1 MSIEKIQSGCVPVRC
16 WGSFVSWKES
26 LTTLILVRHGESEW
40 NRAGRIQG
48 QINSPLTDLGINQA
62 KAIREYLSGI
72 LLNQQLEIYTSP
84 LDRALQTAE
93 IIAQGIEYPSRKI
106 IIEERLNDFNVG
118 EISGT
123 FGWDKV
129 AEIFPEQAQL
139 RLQDPMRFHP
149 SGGESGAEF
158 EARLR
163 SLLEDL
169 KDDGTLKL
177 MVSHGIVNKF
187 IRGILKNLSGKEM
200 VELGES
206 QNTIYRLE
214 EGEETEIKIPPTIR
228 GKN

>member
-1 MSIEKIQSGCVPVRC
+1 
-16 WGSFVSWKES
+16 

-48 QINSPLTDLGINQA
+48 QVNSPLTDLGINQA
-62 KAIREYLSGI
+62 KAIRDYLSGI
-72 LLNQQLEIYTSP
+72 LINQELEIYTSP

-93 IIAQGIEYPSRKI
+93 IIAQGIDYPSRKI
-106 IIEERLNDFNVG
+106 IIEERLNDFNIG
-118 EISGT
+118 EISGI

-169 KDDGTLKL
+169 MDDGTLKL

-214 EGEETEIKIPPTIR
+214 EGEETEIKILPSNR

>member
-1 MSIEKIQSGCVPVRC
+1 M
-16 WGSFVSWKES
+16 
-26 LTTLILVRHGESEW
+26 TTLILVRHGESEW

-93 IIAQGIEYPSRKI
+93 IIAQGIDYPSRKI

-214 EGEETEIKIPPTIR
+214 QGEETEIKIPRTIR
-228 GKN
+228 EKN

>member
-1 MSIEKIQSGCVPVRC
+1 M
-16 WGSFVSWKES
+16 
-26 LTTLILVRHGESEW
+26 TTLILVRHGESEW

-48 QINSPLTDLGINQA
+48 QVNSPLTDLGISQA
-62 KAIREYLSGI
+62 IAIRNYLSGI
-72 LLNQQLEIYTSP
+72 FINQELKIYTSP
-84 LDRALQTAE
+84 LDRAIQTAK
-93 IIAQGIEYPSRKI
+93 IIAQGIDCFGSEL
-106 IIEERLNDFNVG
+106 IIEERLNDFNLG

-129 AEIFPEQAQL
+129 AEIFPEQAKL

-149 SGGESGAEF
+149 SGGESGADF

-169 KDDGTLKL
+169 MGDGTLKL

-200 VELGES
+200 INLGES

-214 EGEETEIKIPPTIR
+214 QGEETEIKIPPSNR
-228 GKN
+228 EKN

>member
-1 MSIEKIQSGCVPVRC
+1 M
-16 WGSFVSWKES
+16 
-26 LTTLILVRHGESEW
+26 TTLILVRHGESEW

-214 EGEETEIKIPPTIR
+214 QGEEKEIKISPTIR

>member
-1 MSIEKIQSGCVPVRC
+1 M
-16 WGSFVSWKES
+16 
-26 LTTLILVRHGESEW
+26 TTLILVRHGESEW

-48 QINSPLTDLGINQA
+48 QVNSPLTDLGINQA
-62 KAIREYLSGI
+62 KATRDYLSGI

-93 IIAQGIEYPSRKI
+93 IIAQGIDYPSRKI
-106 IIEERLNDFNVG
+106 IIEERLNDFNLG

-214 EGEETEIKIPPTIR
+214 QGEETEIKIPPTIR

>member
-1 MSIEKIQSGCVPVRC
+1 MA
-16 WGSFVSWKES
+16 
-26 LTTLILVRHGESEW
+26 TLILIRHGESEW

-48 QINSPLTDLGINQA
+48 QVNSPLTDLGINQA
-62 KAIREYLSGI
+62 KAIRDYLSGI
-72 LLNQQLEIYTSP
+72 LINQELEIYTSP

-93 IIAQGIEYPSRKI
+93 IIAQGINYPSRKI
-106 IIEERLNDFNVG
+106 IIEERLNDFNLG

-139 RLQDPMRFHP
+139 RLQDPMHFHP

-169 KDDGTLKL
+169 MDDGTLKL

-200 VELGES
+200 VKLGES
-206 QNTIYRLE
+206 QNTIFRLE
-214 EGEETEIKIPPTIR
+214 QGEETEIKIPPTIR
-228 GKN
+228 EKN

>member
-1 MSIEKIQSGCVPVRC
+1 M
-16 WGSFVSWKES
+16 
-26 LTTLILVRHGESEW
+26 TTLILVRHGESEW

-48 QINSPLTDLGINQA
+48 QVNSPLTDLGINQA
-62 KAIREYLSGI
+62 KAIRDYLSGI
-72 LLNQQLEIYTSP
+72 LLNQELEIYTSP
-84 LDRALQTAE
+84 LDRAIQTAE
-93 IIAQGIEYPSRKI
+93 IIAQGIDYPSRKI

-169 KDDGTLKL
+169 MDDGTLKL

-214 EGEETEIKIPPTIR
+214 QGEETEIKIPPTNR
-228 GKN
+228 EKN

>member
-1 MSIEKIQSGCVPVRC
+1 M
-16 WGSFVSWKES
+16 
-26 LTTLILVRHGESEW
+26 TTLILVRHGESEW

-48 QINSPLTDLGINQA
+48 QVNSPLTDLGINQA
-62 KAIREYLSGI
+62 KATRDYLSGI

-93 IIAQGIEYPSRKI
+93 IIAQGIDYPSRKI
-106 IIEERLNDFNVG
+106 IIEERLNDFNLG

-169 KDDGTLKL
+169 MDDGTLKL

-187 IRGILKNLSGKEM
+187 IRGILKNLSGKEIID
-200 VELGES
+200 LGES
-206 QNTIYRLE
+206 QNSIYRLE
-214 EGEETEIKIPPTIR
+214 QGEETEIKIPPSNR

>member
-1 MSIEKIQSGCVPVRC
+1 M
-16 WGSFVSWKES
+16 
-26 LTTLILVRHGESEW
+26 
-40 NRAGRIQG
+40 
-48 QINSPLTDLGINQA
+48 GINQA
-62 KAIREYLSGI
+62 KAIRDYLSGI

-214 EGEETEIKIPPTIR
+214 QGEETEIKILPSNR
-228 GKN
+228 EKY

>member
-1 MSIEKIQSGCVPVRC
+1 M
-16 WGSFVSWKES
+16 
-26 LTTLILVRHGESEW
+26 
-40 NRAGRIQG
+40 
-48 QINSPLTDLGINQA
+48 GINQA
-62 KAIREYLSGI
+62 KATRDYLSGI

-84 LDRALQTAE
+84 LDRAIQTAE
-93 IIAQGIEYPSRKI
+93 IIAQGIDHPSSKI
-106 IIEERLNDFNVG
+106 IIEERLNDFNLG

-228 GKN
+228 EKN

>member
-1 MSIEKIQSGCVPVRC
+1 
-16 WGSFVSWKES
+16 

-163 SLLEDL
+163 SLLEDMM
-169 KDDGTLKL
+169 DEGTLKL

-214 EGEETEIKIPPTIR
+214 QGEETEIKILPSNR
-228 GKN
+228 EEY

>member
-1 MSIEKIQSGCVPVRC
+1 M
-16 WGSFVSWKES
+16 
-26 LTTLILVRHGESEW
+26 TTLILVRHGESVW

-48 QINSPLTDLGINQA
+48 QVNSPLTDLGINQA
-62 KAIREYLSGI
+62 KAISDHLSGI
-72 LLNQQLEIYTSP
+72 LLNQELEIYTSP
-84 LDRALQTAE
+84 LDRAIQTAE
-93 IIAQGIEYPSRKI
+93 IIAQGIDHPSSKI
-106 IIEERLNDFNVG
+106 IIEERLNDFSLG

-169 KDDGTLKL
+169 MDDGKLKL

-200 VELGES
+200 VQLGEY

-214 EGEETEIKIPPTIR
+214 EGEETEIKILPSNK

>member
-1 MSIEKIQSGCVPVRC
+1 
-16 WGSFVSWKES
+16 
-26 LTTLILVRHGESEW
+26 LTTLILVRHGESVW

-48 QINSPLTDLGINQA
+48 QVNSPLTDLGINQA
-62 KAIREYLSGI
+62 KAISDHLSGI
-72 LLNQQLEIYTSP
+72 LLNQELEIYTSP
-84 LDRALQTAE
+84 LDRAIQTAE
-93 IIAQGIEYPSRKI
+93 IIAQGIDHPSSKI

-169 KDDGTLKL
+169 MDDGALKL

-200 VELGES
+200 VQLGES

-214 EGEETEIKIPPTIR
+214 EGEETEIKILPLNR

>member
-1 MSIEKIQSGCVPVRC
+1 M
-16 WGSFVSWKES
+16 
-26 LTTLILVRHGESEW
+26 TTLILVRHGESEW

-48 QINSPLTDLGINQA
+48 QVNSPLTDLGINQA
-62 KAIREYLSGI
+62 KATRDYLSGI

-93 IIAQGIEYPSRKI
+93 IIAQGIDYPSRKI
-106 IIEERLNDFNVG
+106 IIEERLNDFNLG

-169 KDDGTLKL
+169 MDDGTLKL

-200 VELGES
+200 VKLGES

-214 EGEETEIKIPPTIR
+214 QGEETEIKIPPTIR
-228 GKN
+228 EKN

>member
-1 MSIEKIQSGCVPVRC
+1 M
-16 WGSFVSWKES
+16 
-26 LTTLILVRHGESEW
+26 TTLILVRHGESEW

-48 QINSPLTDLGINQA
+48 QVNSPLTDLGINQA
-62 KAIREYLSGI
+62 KAIRDHLSGI
-72 LLNQQLEIYTSP
+72 LLNQEFEIYTSP
-84 LDRALQTAE
+84 LDRAIQTAE
-93 IIAQGIEYPSRKI
+93 IIAQGIDHPSSKI
-106 IIEERLNDFNVG
+106 IIDERLNDFSLG

-169 KDDGTLKL
+169 MDEGTLKL

-200 VELGES
+200 VQLGES

-214 EGEETEIKIPPTIR
+214 EGEETEIKILPSNR
-228 GKN
+228 GIN

>member
-1 MSIEKIQSGCVPVRC
+1 M
-16 WGSFVSWKES
+16 
-26 LTTLILVRHGESEW
+26 TTLILVRHGESEW

-84 LDRALQTAE
+84 LDRAIQTAE
-93 IIAQGIEYPSRKI
+93 IIAQGIDHPSSKI

-169 KDDGTLKL
+169 MDDGTLKL

-214 EGEETEIKIPPTIR
+214 QGEETEIKILPSNR
-228 GKN
+228 EEY

>member
-1 MSIEKIQSGCVPVRC
+1 M
-16 WGSFVSWKES
+16 
-26 LTTLILVRHGESEW
+26 TTLILVRHGESEW

-48 QINSPLTDLGINQA
+48 QVNSPLTDLGINQA
-62 KAIREYLSGI
+62 KAISDYLSGI
-72 LLNQQLEIYTSP
+72 LLNQELEIYTSP
-84 LDRALQTAE
+84 LDRAIQTAE
-93 IIAQGIEYPSRKI
+93 IIAQGIDYPSRKI
-106 IIEERLNDFNVG
+106 IIEERLNDFNLG

-169 KDDGTLKL
+169 MDDGTLKL

-214 EGEETEIKIPPTIR
+214 QGEETEIKIPPSNR
-228 GKN
+228 EKN

>member
-1 MSIEKIQSGCVPVRC
+1 
-16 WGSFVSWKES
+16 
-26 LTTLILVRHGESEW
+26 LTTLILIRHGESEW

-48 QINSPLTDLGINQA
+48 QVNSPLTDLGINQA
-62 KAIREYLSGI
+62 KAIRNHLSEI

-84 LDRALQTAE
+84 LDRAIQTAE
-93 IIAQGIEYPSRKI
+93 IIAQGIDHPSSKI

-169 KDDGTLKL
+169 MDDGTLKL

-214 EGEETEIKIPPTIR
+214 QGEETEIKIPRTIR
-228 GKN
+228 EKN

>member
-1 MSIEKIQSGCVPVRC
+1 
-16 WGSFVSWKES
+16 

-48 QINSPLTDLGINQA
+48 QVNSPLTDLGISQA
-62 KAIREYLSGI
+62 IAISNYLSGI
-72 LLNQQLEIYTSP
+72 FINQELKIYTSP
-84 LDRALQTAE
+84 LDRAIQTAK
-93 IIAQGIEYPSRKI
+93 IIAQGIDCFGSEL
-106 IIEERLNDFNVG
+106 IIEERLNDFNLG

-129 AEIFPEQAQL
+129 AEIFPEQAKL

-149 SGGESGAEF
+149 SGGESGADF

-169 KDDGTLKL
+169 MGDGTLKL

-200 VELGES
+200 INLGES

-214 EGEETEIKIPPTIR
+214 QGEETEIKIPPSNR
-228 GKN
+228 EKN

>member
-1 MSIEKIQSGCVPVRC
+1 M
-16 WGSFVSWKES
+16 
-26 LTTLILVRHGESEW
+26 TTLILVRHGESVW

-48 QINSPLTDLGINQA
+48 QVNSPLTDLGINQA
-62 KAIREYLSGI
+62 KAISDHLSGI
-72 LLNQQLEIYTSP
+72 LLNQELEIYTSP
-84 LDRALQTAE
+84 LDRAIQTAE
-93 IIAQGIEYPSRKI
+93 IIAQGIDHPSSKI

-169 KDDGTLKL
+169 MDDGALKL

-200 VELGES
+200 VQLGES

-214 EGEETEIKIPPTIR
+214 EGEETKIKILPSNR

>member
-1 MSIEKIQSGCVPVRC
+1 M
-16 WGSFVSWKES
+16 
-26 LTTLILVRHGESEW
+26 TTLILVRHGESEW

-48 QINSPLTDLGINQA
+48 QVNSPLTDLGIDQA
-62 KAIREYLSGI
+62 KAIRDHLSGI
-72 LLNQQLEIYTSP
+72 LLNQELEIYTSP
-84 LDRALQTAE
+84 LDRAIQTAE
-93 IIAQGIEYPSRKI
+93 IIAQGIDHPSSKI
-106 IIEERLNDFNVG
+106 IIEERLNDFSLG

-129 AEIFPEQAQL
+129 AEIFPEQAKL
-139 RLQDPMRFHP
+139 RLEDPMRFHP

-169 KDDGTLKL
+169 MDESSLKL

-187 IRGILKNLSGKEM
+187 IRGILKNISGKEM
-200 VELGES
+200 VQLGES

-214 EGEETEIKIPPTIR
+214 EGEETEIKILPSNR

>member
-1 MSIEKIQSGCVPVRC
+1 M
-16 WGSFVSWKES
+16 
-26 LTTLILVRHGESEW
+26 TTLILVRHGESEW

-48 QINSPLTDLGINQA
+48 QVNSPLTDLGINQA
-62 KAIREYLSGI
+62 KATRDYLSGI

-93 IIAQGIEYPSRKI
+93 IIAQGIDYPSRKI
-106 IIEERLNDFNVG
+106 IIEERLNDFNLG

-169 KDDGTLKL
+169 MDDGTLKL

-214 EGEETEIKIPPTIR
+214 QGEETEIKIPPSNR
-228 GKN
+228 EEY

>member
-1 MSIEKIQSGCVPVRC
+1 M
-16 WGSFVSWKES
+16 
-26 LTTLILVRHGESEW
+26 TTLILIRHGESEW

-48 QINSPLTDLGINQA
+48 QVNSPLTDLGINQA
-62 KAIREYLSGI
+62 KAIRDHLSVI
-72 LLNQQLEIYTSP
+72 LLNQELEIYTSP
-84 LDRALQTAE
+84 LDRAIQTAE
-93 IIAQGIEYPSRKI
+93 IIAQGIDHPISKI
-106 IIEERLNDFNVG
+106 IIEERLNDFSLG

-129 AEIFPEQAQL
+129 AEIFPEQAKL

-169 KDDGTLKL
+169 MDEGSLKL

-214 EGEETEIKIPPTIR
+214 QGEETEIKILPLNI

>member
-1 MSIEKIQSGCVPVRC
+1 M
-16 WGSFVSWKES
+16 
-26 LTTLILVRHGESEW
+26 TTLILVRHGESEW

-48 QINSPLTDLGINQA
+48 QVNSPLTDLGINQA
-62 KAIREYLSGI
+62 KATRDYLSGI

-93 IIAQGIEYPSRKI
+93 IIAQGIDYPSRKI
-106 IIEERLNDFNVG
+106 IIEERLNDFNLG

-214 EGEETEIKIPPTIR
+214 EGEETEIKILPSNR
-228 GKN
+228 EKY

>member
-1 MSIEKIQSGCVPVRC
+1 M
-16 WGSFVSWKES
+16 
-26 LTTLILVRHGESEW
+26 TTLILVRHGESEW

-48 QINSPLTDLGINQA
+48 QVNSPLTDLGINQA
-62 KAIREYLSGI
+62 KAIRDYLSEI
-72 LLNQQLEIYTSP
+72 LINKELKIYTSP

-93 IIAQGIEYPSRKI
+93 IIAKGIDYPSRKI
-106 IIEERLNDFNVG
+106 IIEERLNDFNLG

-169 KDDGTLKL
+169 MDDGTLKL

-200 VELGES
+200 VKLGES

-214 EGEETEIKIPPTIR
+214 QGEETEIKISPT
-228 GKN
+228 K

>member
-1 MSIEKIQSGCVPVRC
+1 
-16 WGSFVSWKES
+16 
-26 LTTLILVRHGESEW
+26 LTTLILVRHGESVW

-48 QINSPLTDLGINQA
+48 QVNSPLTDLGINQA
-62 KAIREYLSGI
+62 KAISDHLSGI
-72 LLNQQLEIYTSP
+72 LLNQELEIYTSP
-84 LDRALQTAE
+84 LDRAIQTAE
-93 IIAQGIEYPSRKI
+93 IIAQGIDHPSSKI

-169 KDDGTLKL
+169 MDDGALKL

-200 VELGES
+200 VQLGES

-214 EGEETEIKIPPTIR
+214 EGEETEIKILPSNR

>member
-1 MSIEKIQSGCVPVRC
+1 M
-16 WGSFVSWKES
+16 
-26 LTTLILVRHGESEW
+26 TTLILVRHGESEW

-48 QINSPLTDLGINQA
+48 QVNSPLTDLGINQA
-62 KAIREYLSGI
+62 KEIRDYLSGI
-72 LLNQQLEIYTSP
+72 LLNQELEIYTSP

-93 IIAQGIEYPSRKI
+93 IIAQGIDYPSRKI
-106 IIEERLNDFNVG
+106 IIEERLNDFNLG

-214 EGEETEIKIPPTIR
+214 QGEETEIKIPPTIR
-228 GKN
+228 EKN